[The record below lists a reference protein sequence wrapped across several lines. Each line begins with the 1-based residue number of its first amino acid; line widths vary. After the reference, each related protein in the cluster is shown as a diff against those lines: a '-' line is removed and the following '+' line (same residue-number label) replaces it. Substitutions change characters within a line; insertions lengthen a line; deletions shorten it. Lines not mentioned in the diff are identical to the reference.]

1 MSLTSLSASQVAE
14 QLKENGQCLIRT
26 DVDKTKPRILYKVS
40 RGDKGK
46 LFTLW
51 LIHPDAA
58 EDEKGQFYV
67 RRLGNEYEKALKLA
81 AEIALDHADKAPGV
95 WLEIFK
101 HVSSVKPI
109 KQSKA
114 APADVFPFGKYNGL
128 TFGEVSDNAYKEWL
142 LPVLADK
149 GRKYERTYRALRDN
163 MLENG
168 FKERDG
174 GLVSPETLEKEDE
187 RKKGREQTLALWE
200 SLRENSRFLDVP
212 VGANVDFFRAYLL
225 SETSFESAFGRVFI
239 QVFRDDEERVFVY
252 KGSGRA
258 IEAVRGETFYVRGKV
273 KDFTTYN
280 GICQTQLTRLTV
292 LDKRGPRLIGETAAR
307 RAKSDGYRDMREA
320 LENPEF
326 VDELIEDAQTLGGLP
341 KKDKA
346 FARSV
351 IKEVLGD
358 ASLGQ

>member
-1 MSLTSLSASQVAE
+1 
-14 QLKENGQCLIRT
+14 
-26 DVDKTKPRILYKVS
+26 
-40 RGDKGK
+40 
-46 LFTLW
+46 
-51 LIHPDAA
+51 
-58 EDEKGQFYV
+58 
-67 RRLGNEYEKALKLA
+67 
-81 AEIALDHADKAPGV
+81 
-95 WLEIFK
+95 
-101 HVSSVKPI
+101 
-109 KQSKA
+109 
-114 APADVFPFGKYNGL
+114 
-128 TFGEVSDNAYKEWL
+128 
-142 LPVLADK
+142 
-149 GRKYERTYRALRDN
+149 